1 MEKWKAEKRF
11 PLSHSHDYGY
21 GQKVFAT
28 VARRTRPARSSYVHR
43 RLSKT
48 PGGPSQMERP
58 GFESPLC
65 AMSTNR
71 SLSATIRKYLWTG
84 AGFFIEG

>member
-11 PLSHSHDYGY
+11 PLSHGHDYGY

-43 RLSKT
+43 
-48 PGGPSQMERP
+48 G
-58 GFESPLC
+58 
-65 AMSTNR
+65 
-71 SLSATIRKYLWTG
+71 YV
-84 AGFFIEG
+84 